1 MIFRGTRIVIAIV
14 AVAFLAGCRDAPP
27 APPKATI
34 AAAPADPRAEGDAA
48 AQRKDWAAAAA
59 HYATAVQQEP
69 DDLKLRFA
77 YGSVLSHLDRVA
89 DAAEQFAWVV
99 RHGTPGSADVLT
111 ARQWLQQSGAV
122 ARAPEP
128 AAPPAERTP
137 ESAEPRMDPRTGLV
151 EGKSAWPGVG
161 PDEPVKL
168 SLRMRLQGEDEANK
182 NVRQRL
188 NVEIG
193 TGFTWQRLAPGRYRL
208 LGESKGVTL
217 WDVPVT
223 VEADKT
229 TTVNLSPANSA
240 VPPTDFPPR
249 S

>member
-1 MIFRGTRIVIAIV
+1 MAFPGVRVIVAIV
-14 AVAFLAGCRDAPP
+14 TVACLAGCRDAPP
-27 APPKATI
+27 APPKATV
-34 AAAPADPRAEGDAA
+34 ATAPADPRADGDAA
-48 AQRKDWAAAAA
+48 VQRKDWAAAAT
-59 HYATAVQQEP
+59 HYALAVQQAP
-69 DDLKLRFA
+69 NDLKISFA

-99 RHGTPGSADVLT
+99 QHGTPGSSEVLA
-111 ARQWLQQSGAV
+111 ARQWLHQSGAV
-122 ARAPEP
+122 ARATEP

-137 ESAEPRMDPRTGLV
+137 DAAEPRMDPSTGLV

-193 TGFTWQRLAPGRYRL
+193 AGFTWQRLAPGRYRL
-208 LGESKGVTL
+208 VGESKGVTL

-223 VEADKT
+223 VEADKA